1 MMVKLLK
8 QEGTYVNNEGKEK
21 RYVNFFVECGDSRIP
36 IEVAFFPQDKFD
48 GRDPNYAGR
57 REVLKAF
64 AEKLPEKT
72 KEPQAQVQAPEQK
85 KPTLEAMDDDV
96 KIPF

>member
-1 MMVKLLK
+1 MTVTLLK

-21 RYVNFFVECGDSRIP
+21 RFVNFFLDCGDSRIP
-36 IEVAFFPQDKFD
+36 IEVSYFPQDKFD

-64 AEKLPEKT
+64 ADT
-72 KEPQAQVQAPEQK
+72 
-85 KPTLEAMDDDV
+85 
-96 KIPF
+96 IPAKNQD